1 MSGCFLLLPCFLEI
15 PVLNANCVDPDQT
28 PRSVASDLGLHCLLR
43 LVRPNTYCKYDIQL
57 NLVISNSL
65 ISNYRLSRSENLV
78 PVLT

>member
-1 MSGCFLLLPCFLEI
+1 MSVLESCNI
-15 PVLNANCVDPDQT
+15 MRGFKSGVEVRLRERAPLFDIDGDTFHHAHNAAKEFCK
-28 PRSVASDLGLHCLLR
+28 
-43 LVRPNTYCKYDIQL
+43 PNDKIQS